1 MAFLCPSCESQ
12 PSELNARNAA
22 APALL
27 LLPSGWRREFSTP
40 CPRVLPPSRKF
51 SCPESGAAGH
61 ASKAVSGIS
70 LSVPEL
76 NNCPCRRVIIEQ
88 NSAGWVFWLLRT
100 DNNRYFCS
108 SSRIVICDTLA
119 QFVSLCGRSRPLL
132 LASCHCYAAHFQCEQ
147 ELNSTCSRRILA
159 QHIRCCR
166 HALLSN
172 ARLTFPPSEVLR
184 HSPPAQSRAPLP
196 SSHCGE
202 TQHSGRD
209 DGHSH

>member
-1 MAFLCPSCESQ
+1 MPEMRA
-12 PSELNARNAA
+12 
-22 APALL
+22 
-27 LLPSGWRREFSTP
+27 LPSRGCCGFAACGAVFRKIFWRR
-40 CPRVLPPSRKF
+40 R
-51 SCPESGAAGH
+51 GAAGH
-61 ASKAVSGIS
+61 AGKAVSGIS
-70 LSVPEL
+70 LSVPLL
-76 NNCPCRRVIIEQ
+76 NIVVCRVGSVEQ
-88 NSAGWVFWLLRT
+88 NSVAGPVRAPQR
-100 DNNRYFCS
+100 DNKRYFCCR
-108 SSRIVICDTLA
+108 SRIVIWSTLA
-119 QFVSLCGRSRPLL
+119 KFVSLCGRSRPLL

-184 HSPPAQSRAPLP
+184 HSPPAQRRAPLP

-202 TQHSGRD
+202 TQHSGRN